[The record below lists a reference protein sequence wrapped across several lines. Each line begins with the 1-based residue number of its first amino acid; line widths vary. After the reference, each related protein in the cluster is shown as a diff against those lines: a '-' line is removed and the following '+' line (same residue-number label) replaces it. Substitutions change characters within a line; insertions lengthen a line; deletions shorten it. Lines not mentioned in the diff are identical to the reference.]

1 MKRHGCSII
10 FVNDQQ
16 QVLLFLRDDKP
27 GIAYPNMW
35 DVLGGHLEKGE
46 TPEACIVREMK
57 EELGMELRDFA
68 LFCVETFP
76 DRIEHTFWK
85 RTNMDI
91 RTLTLTEGQQLRW
104 FTQQEVSHTPLA
116 GGFNHIVQDFF
127 EQKPFDRVSGK
138 SS

>member
-46 TPEACIVREMK
+46 TPEEGVLREVK
-57 EELGMELRDFA
+57 EELSLSGQVLSFIGYYSFQQMNQLILAFHVQATGDLKLGAELAEVKRIAPTRLKPWSFGTGLAVRDWLA
-68 LFCVETFP
+68 L
-76 DRIEHTFWK
+76 
-85 RTNMDI
+85 
-91 RTLTLTEGQQLRW
+91 
-104 FTQQEVSHTPLA
+104 
-116 GGFNHIVQDFF
+116 
-127 EQKPFDRVSGK
+127 K
-138 SS
+138 STD